1 VSFAAFHPDALAELQ
16 EQAAYYEERSPG
28 LGLRFVAQVEAALQL
43 AVAMPGVGSPYRHNT
58 RRVFP
63 KDFPHSV
70 IYLVTGGHLVVLAVA
85 PFRRK
90 PGYWRSRR

>member
-1 VSFAAFHPDALAELQ
+1 MKRPVFHPEALADLQ
-16 EQAAYYEERSPG
+16 DQAIYYEERSPG
-28 LGLRFVAQVEAALQL
+28 LGERFLSQVDEAVKL
-43 AVAMPGVGSPYRHNT
+43 AVSMPGIGSPYRHDT

-70 IYLVTGGHLVVLAVA
+70 VYQEVEDVLIVLAVA

-90 PGYWRSRR
+90 PGYWRKRG

>member
-1 VSFAAFHPDALAELQ
+1 MSFAALHPEALAELQ
-16 EQAAYYEERSPG
+16 EQAAYYEEQSPG
-28 LGLRFVAQVEAALQL
+28 LGLRFVDQVQAAIQL
-43 AVAMPGVGSPYRHNT
+43 AVIMPGVGSPYRHQT

-70 IYLVTGGHLVVLAVA
+70 VYLMRGDHLVVLAVA

-90 PGYWRSRR
+90 PGYWRSRQ

>member
-1 VSFAAFHPDALAELQ
+1 MKPARFHPEALAELQ
-16 EQAAYYEERSPG
+16 EQALYYEERSSG
-28 LGLRFVAQVEAALQL
+28 LGERFVTQVEAALNL
-43 AVAMPGVGSPYRHNT
+43 AVAMPGIGSPYRHRT

-70 IYLVTGGHLVVLAVA
+70 VYREAADGLIVLAVA

-90 PGYWRSRR
+90 PTYWRHRT